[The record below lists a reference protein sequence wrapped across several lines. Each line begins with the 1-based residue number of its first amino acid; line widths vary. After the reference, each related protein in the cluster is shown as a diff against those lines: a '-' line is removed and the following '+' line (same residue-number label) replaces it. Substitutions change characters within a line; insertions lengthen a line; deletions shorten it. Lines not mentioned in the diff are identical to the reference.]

1 MSFALT
7 KAQVTQFIKKNPE
20 VWYPLLTELLPKYEI
35 NTDIRV
41 AGFLAQ
47 CSHESGNFTVIKE
60 NLNYSAEGLNATFA
74 KYFVKAGRDPGTYAR
89 NPEKIAN
96 IVYADRLGNGN
107 TASGDGWR
115 YRGRG
120 LIQLTGH
127 DNYTAFGKT
136 KQLTAL
142 ETVEYLETPRG
153 ALESACWFWKTNKLN
168 IPADA
173 KDIVAMT
180 KKINGGTHGLEDRKL
195 QYSQALK
202 ILAA

>member
-1 MSFALT
+1 MSFTLT

-20 VWYPLLTELLPKYEI
+20 MWYPLLTDLLPKYEI
-35 NTDIRV
+35 NSVTRV

-74 KYFVKAGRDPGTYAR
+74 KYFVKAGRDAGTYAR

-96 IVYADRLGNGN
+96 VVYADRLGNGN

-120 LIQLTGH
+120 LIQLTGY
-127 DNYTAFGKT
+127 DNYVAFGKT
-136 KQLTAL
+136 KHLTAL
-142 ETVEYLETPRG
+142 ETIDYLETSRG
-153 ALESACWFWKTNKLN
+153 ALESACWFWKTNGLN
-168 IPADA
+168 VPADA
-173 KDIVAMT
+173 QDIVAMT
-180 KKINGGTHGLEDRKL
+180 KKINGGTNGLEDRKV
-195 QYSQALK
+195 QYSQALR
-202 ILAA
+202 ILTA